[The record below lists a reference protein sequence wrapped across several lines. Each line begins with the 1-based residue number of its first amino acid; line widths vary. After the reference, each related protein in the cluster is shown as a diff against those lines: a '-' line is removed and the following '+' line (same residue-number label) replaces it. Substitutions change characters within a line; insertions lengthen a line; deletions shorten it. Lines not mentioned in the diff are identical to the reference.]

1 MTNSRNKGSAFER
14 DIAKRLFLLTG
25 IVFTRNLEQSR
36 TGDECD
42 LIADDPAWPFSLE
55 LKCYKSGNGPKN
67 DWIAQAERG
76 AKKNGKLP
84 ALIWKFNY
92 QDVRCAVPF
101 RAINPAWDE
110 DEWAHITLDGLAY
123 IAAEL
128 MAGDIVKGGAV
139 EVDL

>member
-25 IVFTRNLEQSR
+25 CTFYRNLEQAR
-36 TGDECD
+36 TVDTCD
-42 LIADDPAWPFSLE
+42 LLCDDPAWPFSLE
-55 LKCYKSGNGPKN
+55 LKRYAKGCLPLTE
-67 DWIAQAERG
+67 WIAQTERG
-76 AKKNGKLP
+76 AEKNGKLP
-84 ALIWKFNY
+84 ALIWKFDNKPI
-92 QDVRCAVPF
+92 RCAVPF
-101 RAINPAWDE
+101 RAINPAWGE